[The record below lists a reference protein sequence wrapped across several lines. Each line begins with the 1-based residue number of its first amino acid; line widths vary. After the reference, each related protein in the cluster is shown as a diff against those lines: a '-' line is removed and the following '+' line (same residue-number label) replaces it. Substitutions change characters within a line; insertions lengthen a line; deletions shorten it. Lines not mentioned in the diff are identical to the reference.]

1 MNNTEKSATIN
12 RLGGTRK
19 PNPGSILRD
28 DQGNLLKFKFPDAV
42 MFAICQKCGSLF
54 EANKMQADDF
64 IFFANTDSEIDE
76 TDCPQHLLEKNCNYE
91 GYYIEIENCV
101 NCDDEAEE
109 FRTWIKKIPDR
120 E

>member
-1 MNNTEKSATIN
+1 MNSTEKSATIN
-12 RLGGTRK
+12 RLGVTSK

-28 DQGNLLKFKFPDAV
+28 DLGNLLKFNDYDAV

-54 EANKMQADDF
+54 EANKILADDF
-64 IFFANTDSEIDE
+64 IFIANTENEFEE
-76 TDCPQHLLEKNCNYE
+76 TDFPKHLLEKNCNYE

-109 FRTWIKKIPDR
+109 CRSWVKKIPDR